1 MMRSAAAQSRVSQ
14 PRVSQPR
21 PNPAPSQRVVAHAPD
36 YLLLTT
42 VIMLCVIGLIA
53 VYSAS
58 YALGAAEFKD
68 ANYFIKKQAFAF
80 VLGII
85 AMTIAT
91 VLDYRILMR
100 LSPLIMFVALVALA
114 LVLVPGIGVEQNHA
128 RSWIAIGPLP
138 PLQPSEFAKLAVLIY
153 LSAWLAAKGDLLH
166 DLALGVIPFVS
177 MVGIV
182 GALIILEPD
191 VGTALIIAAITGT
204 LFFIAGAKLI
214 HVVTLAASGLLMLTV
229 LILSGGYRMDRIT
242 AFTSAES
249 DPTGVGFH
257 ALQLMVAFGS
267 GGFGG
272 LGLGVSRQKFF
283 YVPGAHT
290 DGILAIIGEELGYI
304 GVFLVMS
311 LLLLLLYRGW
321 VAVRDAT
328 DQFGSL
334 LAVGILAWIAFQ
346 SLVNIGGVARLM
358 PLTGIPLPLISYGG
372 TSLIAT
378 MGAIGIL
385 LSVSRYTRTD
395 GVGAEA
401 PARPQQ
407 RRSIPGF
414 RRAPRPSI
422 GPSIG
427 GSR

>member
-1 MMRSAAAQSRVSQ
+1 MMRSAGNQ
-14 PRVSQPR
+14 PPR
-21 PNPAPSQRVVAHAPD
+21 PQVASTKRTPSHAPD
-36 YLLLTT
+36 YLLLTS

-68 ANYFIKKQAFAF
+68 ANYFIKKQALAF
-80 VLGII
+80 VLGAI
-85 AMTIAT
+85 AMTVAT
-91 VLDYRILMR
+91 LIDYRILMR

-114 LVLVPGIGVEQNHA
+114 LVLVPGIGREQNGA

-166 DLALGVIPFVS
+166 DLALGVLPFVS

-191 VGTALIIAAITGT
+191 VGTALIVAAITGT
-204 LFFIAGAKLI
+204 LFFIAGARLI
-214 HVVTLAASGLLMLTV
+214 HVATLAASGLFMLLV

-304 GVFLVMS
+304 GVFLVVS
-311 LLLLLLYRGW
+311 LLLVLLYRGW
-321 VAVRDAT
+321 RAVRDAA
-328 DQFGSL
+328 DPFGSL
-334 LAVGILAWIAFQ
+334 LAVGILAWIAIQ

-378 MGAIGIL
+378 MAALGVL
-385 LSVSRYTRTD
+385 LSVTRYTRTES
-395 GVGAEA
+395 APSEA
-401 PARPQQ
+401 PARPQPGRGQ
-407 RRSIPGF
+407 GRGLPGF
-414 RRAPRPSI
+414 RRPT

-427 GSR
+427 GVR

>member
-1 MMRSAAAQSRVSQ
+1 MTVAA
-14 PRVSQPR
+14 
-21 PNPAPSQRVVAHAPD
+21 
-36 YLLLTT
+36 
-42 VIMLCVIGLIA
+42 LI
-53 VYSAS
+53 
-58 YALGAAEFKD
+58 
-68 ANYFIKKQAFAF
+68 
-80 VLGII
+80 
-85 AMTIAT
+85 
-91 VLDYRILMR
+91 DYRVLMR
-100 LSPLIMFVALVALA
+100 LSLLIMFVALVALA
-114 LVLVPGIGVEQNHA
+114 LVLVPGIGREQNGA

-166 DLALGVIPFVS
+166 DLALGVLPFVS

-191 VGTALIIAAITGT
+191 VGTALIVAAITGT
-204 LFFIAGAKLI
+204 LFFIAGAKLM
-214 HVVTLAASGLLMLTV
+214 HVVTLAASGLFMLTV

-304 GVFLVMS
+304 GVFLVV
-311 LLLLLLYRGW
+311 LLMLVLLYRGW
-321 VAVRDAT
+321 LAVRDAA
-328 DQFGSL
+328 DPFGSL

-378 MGAIGIL
+378 MAALGVL
-385 LSVSRYTRTD
+385 LSVTRYTRTE
-395 GVGAEA
+395 GTTSEA
-401 PARPQQ
+401 SSRPQP
-407 RRSIPGF
+407 RRALPGF
-414 RRAPRPSI
+414 RRPT

-427 GSR
+427 GAR

>member
-1 MMRSAAAQSRVSQ
+1 MRATGT
-14 PRVSQPR
+14 QPR
-21 PNPAPSQRVVAHAPD
+21 PQPASIKRGPAHAPD

-80 VLGII
+80 GLGLI
-85 AMTIAT
+85 AMTVAA

-100 LSPLIMFVALVALA
+100 LSPLIMFVALIGLA
-114 LVLVPGIGVEQNHA
+114 LVLIPGIGREQNGA
-128 RSWIAIGPLP
+128 SSWIALGPLP

-191 VGTALIIAAITGT
+191 IGTALIIAAITGT

-214 HVVTLAASGLLMLTV
+214 HVITLAASGLLMLLV

-272 LGLGVSRQKFF
+272 MGLGVSRQKFF

-304 GVFLVMS
+304 GVFLVIS

-321 VAVRDAT
+321 VAVRDAA

-378 MGAIGIL
+378 MAGIGVL
-385 LSVSRYTRTD
+385 LSVTRYTRTAD
-395 GVGAEA
+395 ATAEA
-401 PARPQQ
+401 PARTQTSRPQQ
-407 RRSIPGF
+407 GRGLPGF
-414 RRAPRPSI
+414 RRPS

-427 GSR
+427 GAR